1 MTETAGKETDM
12 EVKINREIR
21 NYTESMFFGLSLRQF
36 IFYVLA
42 CGVAVG
48 LYFLLRPYVGT
59 ETVSWVCILGA
70 APFAALGFVKYNGM
84 TAEKAIYAWIKS
96 EFLMPKKLVFHST
109 NVYYELMKSSIEQ
122 KQKDHFRESKT

>member
-1 MTETAGKETDM
+1 M

-36 IFYVLA
+36 IFSVLA

-84 TAEKAIYAWIKS
+84 TESNLCVDKIGVFNAEEAGVSFYQCVLRTDEAK
-96 EFLMPKKLVFHST
+96 H
-109 NVYYELMKSSIEQ
+109 
-122 KQKDHFRESKT
+122 

>member
-1 MTETAGKETDM
+1 M

-36 IFYVLA
+36 VFSLLA
-42 CGVAVG
+42 VGVAVL
-48 LYFLLRPYVGT
+48 LYFVLKPYVGT
-59 ETVSWVCILGA
+59 ETVSWMCILGA
-70 APFAALGFVKYNGM
+70 APFAAMGFVNYNGM

-122 KQKDHFRESKT
+122 KQKEVLKSND

>member
-1 MTETAGKETDM
+1 M
-12 EVKINREIR
+12 EVKLTEKSEIIQSQCFWAVAQ
-21 NYTESMFFGLSLRQF
+21 TVHFS
-36 IFYVLA
+36 VLA

-109 NVYYELMKSSIEQ
+109 NVYYELMKPSIEQ
-122 KQKDHFRESKT
+122 KQKEVLKSND